1 MVTIPSIKMVM
12 TWGWFMMVYGIVL
25 PTFVRKKHP
34 KIWLS
39 PGHFSPSGS
48 RPVLPGPFWRSG
60 CTAPRRRPLK
70 GPLIHDVARQGFV
83 HIYIIYT
90 HNCVCINIYICVCI
104 CMYVYI
110 YMCVCVYCNCPSS
123 KYVTIDL
130 IQKDI
135 PKDHHIAALWWFLV
149 IPVVPVGTTAPQKA
163 ATAPSFGPQVCPCHL
178 RSSFLPVV

>member
-1 MVTIPSIKMVM
+1 
-12 TWGWFMMVYGIVL
+12 MVYGIVL

-34 KIWLS
+34 TIWLS

-90 HNCVCINIYICVCI
+90 HNCVCINIYVCVCI

-110 YMCVCVYCNCPSS
+110 YVCVCACTYLNSS
-123 KYVTIDL
+123 TTIAYGNIVLHSGLLDRLSISPKFWDVTVTRYEDNY
-130 IQKDI
+130 
-135 PKDHHIAALWWFLV
+135 PHF
-149 IPVVPVGTTAPQKA
+149 
-163 ATAPSFGPQVCPCHL
+163 
-178 RSSFLPVV
+178 